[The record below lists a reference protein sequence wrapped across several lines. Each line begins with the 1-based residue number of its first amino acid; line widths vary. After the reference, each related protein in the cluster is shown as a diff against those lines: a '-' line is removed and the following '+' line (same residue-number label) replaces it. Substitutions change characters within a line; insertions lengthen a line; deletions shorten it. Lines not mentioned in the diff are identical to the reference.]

1 MMKNDELKTLAD
13 LNGFC
18 RLNKEF
24 LNAQVDFWN
33 NTIGDIGEKINEKV
47 GNPSLAEYYCIKS
60 DNKSGAEKK
69 NNSSACREYCD
80 QVAHNRP
87 AIQC

>member
-24 LNAQVDFWN
+24 LNAQVEFWN
-33 NTIGDIGEKINEKV
+33 NTFRDIGNKIIEKV
-47 GNPSLAEYYCIKS
+47 DNPSLAEYYCIKS
-60 DNKSGAEKK
+60 DNKSGARKK
-69 NNSSACREYCD
+69 IID
-80 QVAHNRP
+80 LP
-87 AIQC
+87 AENIVIR